1 LGSILVLYHS
11 RQAPLRRAISD
22 HLYSFRRYSGRPCI
36 YMNLAIRAVP
46 AWIGELDIDFVI
58 LHTTL
63 LSDRW
68 QPDDFR
74 EVALRMRHLQRVQ
87 APRVAIPQDE
97 FLNTDLLVEVLTE
110 VGVNHVFTCA
120 PKEEW
125 ATIYGPLM
133 SSGVGMT
140 RVLPGYVE
148 PDTVQEIHQ
157 LALEVPDRNIDIGY
171 RATKGRP
178 WLGRHGMMKGW
189 VADAFATEGR
199 GRGLRIDI
207 STEPGDTLLGDDW
220 HRFLLRSRYTIG
232 VESGS
237 SVLDRDGRIR
247 GCSDA
252 FVAANPDSS
261 FEEIERHCFAG
272 LDGRLNLRTISPR
285 HFEACATRTPQI
297 LVEGAYNG
305 ILEAGRHYIPVRSDF
320 ANLSQVLD
328 EVAGGDHREMA
339 EEAYAEIVASGRY
352 GYPAF
357 VGMVLAA
364 VPIGAAS
371 QGKSVGLLGRG
382 ISAWERATDGP
393 SWGWIRVRQ
402 RVRPLMREMLRR
414 TGLLPSIMNARSARR
429 ARRLREG

>member
-1 LGSILVLYHS
+1 
-11 RQAPLRRAISD
+11 
-22 HLYSFRRYSGRPCI
+22 
-36 YMNLAIRAVP
+36 MNMAIRAVP
-46 AWIGELDIDFVI
+46 AWIGELEIDLVV

-74 EVALRMRHLQRVQ
+74 EVAWRMRHLQRVQ

-97 FLNTDLLVEVLTE
+97 FLNTDLLVEVLSE
-110 VGVNHVFTCA
+110 VGVDHVFTCA
-120 PKEEW
+120 PEEEW
-125 ATIYGPLM
+125 RTIYGPLV

-148 PDTVQEIHQ
+148 PDTVQEIHR
-157 LALEVPDRNIDIGY
+157 LALEVPDRDIDIGY

-199 GRGLRIDI
+199 RRGLRIDI

-297 LVEGAYNG
+297 LVEGSYNG

-320 ANLSQVLD
+320 GNLSQVLD
-328 EVAGGDHREMA
+328 VVAGGDHREMA

-357 VGMVLAA
+357 VDTVLSA
-364 VPIGAAS
+364 VPVGTARRGNS
-371 QGKSVGLLGRG
+371 LGLLGRG
-382 ISAWERATDGP
+382 ISAWEHATDGP

-414 TGLLPSIMNARSARR
+414 TGLLPSILNARSARR